1 MIGNC
6 LTKMTTF
13 HLNISH
19 SFFNGFLPNTNH
31 SIAHEMFYKT
41 SFGFVKIGASVRPQI
56 ERKQGSVLDASP
68 GDIKTIFTGSR
79 LMYCPNQ
86 FGPKRLSIE
95 FFKSYPLM
103 YLPIEFDQNKASYR
117 AEKSNEISMSKHAQ
131 IQSQIEK
138 CFNSRIKW
146 NKMKNQSSEHWA
158 IGSSRS
164 APFWKRPTAQP
175 TVKVRPCTS
184 IPVHVKVNV
193 IVRFVMDRNDL

>member
-1 MIGNC
+1 MNRFLQNGQIGNC

-13 HLNISH
+13 HLNISR

-68 GDIKTIFTGSR
+68 GDIKTIFTCSR

-131 IQSQIEK
+131 IQSQIEN
-138 CFNSRIKW
+138 CYVL
-146 NKMKNQSSEHWA
+146 
-158 IGSSRS
+158 
-164 APFWKRPTAQP
+164 TAE
-175 TVKVRPCTS
+175 
-184 IPVHVKVNV
+184 
-193 IVRFVMDRNDL
+193 